1 MASASALADGGA
13 VLLVVGQARGCLVI
27 RVSKVLHTMR
37 WAPYDLWVKV
47 AHVDPLEP
55 NPTVNE
61 YNRCSA
67 RRPSVK
73 RVDVKRFC
81 G

>member
-1 MASASALADGGA
+1 
-13 VLLVVGQARGCLVI
+13 
-27 RVSKVLHTMR
+27 MR